1 MSWVEVDGAGWS
13 WVEVD
18 GAGQRWVYGLPIPLK
33 DMVTEKA
40 VSRAKRAHLL
50 TESALMIKL
59 PKTALTTEDL
69 LDENM
74 SKELTDCIKTLF
86 KSALKNKEHE
96 VDLQIPELNSFKDF
110 IDQTKSSLISKSRTT

>member
-1 MSWVEVDGAGWS
+1 MDGAGW
-13 WVEVD
+13 
-18 GAGQRWVYGLPIPLK
+18 RWVHGLPIPLK

-59 PKTALTTEDL
+59 PKTALTTEDF

-74 SKELTDCIKTLF
+74 SKQLTDCVKALY
-86 KSALKNKEHE
+86 KSALENKEHE

>member
-1 MSWVEVDGAGWS
+1 
-13 WVEVD
+13 
-18 GAGQRWVYGLPIPLK
+18 
-33 DMVTEKA
+33 MVTEKA
-40 VSRAKRAHLL
+40 VSRANRAHLL